1 LVALG
6 AAVRPDRRPGAA
18 AAALVGVVLGDERR
32 RLGRPTI
39 ARSGHL
45 GRLVALFDR
54 LASAERI
61 AVGSR
66 ARRGQ
71 APPDREDRRGPVE
84 RRHQPRQVPIF
95 SGCSK
100 RELAIIARASKEVSH
115 KEGTVI
121 AREGERGVGLFLI
134 LEGQCV
140 VTIGGKTKAKL
151 GPGDF
156 FGEVA
161 LLDGG
166 PRTAT
171 VMAFSPVD
179 LIGITGWVFRGL
191 LMEHPSIALKTLVA
205 VAGRL
210 RSVSKEPV

>member
-1 LVALG
+1 VAQPNIANSL
-6 AAVRPDRRPGAA
+6 AA
-18 AAALVGVVLGDERR
+18 
-32 RLGRPTI
+32 
-39 ARSGHL
+39 
-45 GRLVALFDR
+45 
-54 LASAERI
+54 
-61 AVGSR
+61 
-66 ARRGQ
+66 
-71 APPDREDRRGPVE
+71 
-84 RRHQPRQVPIF
+84 VPIF

-100 RELAIIARASKEVSH
+100 RELAIIARASKEVMH

-121 AREGERGVGLFLI
+121 AREGERGIGLFLI
-134 LEGQCV
+134 LEGRCT
-140 VTIGGKTKAKL
+140 VTIGGKTKARL

-171 VMAFSPVD
+171 VTATTPVK
-179 LIGITGWVFRGL
+179 LVGITGWVFRGL
-191 LMEHPSIALKTLVA
+191 LMEHPSIALKTLEA

>member
-1 LVALG
+1 VAE
-6 AAVRPDRRPGAA
+6 PN
-18 AAALVGVVLGDERR
+18 
-32 RLGRPTI
+32 
-39 ARSGHL
+39 
-45 GRLVALFDR
+45 VANN
-54 LASAERI
+54 LAK
-61 AVGSR
+61 
-66 ARRGQ
+66 
-71 APPDREDRRGPVE
+71 
-84 RRHQPRQVPIF
+84 VPIF
-95 SGCSK
+95 SECSK
-100 RELAIIARASKEVSH
+100 RELTIIARAAKLVEH
-115 KEGTVI
+115 RDGTVI

-134 LEGQCV
+134 LEGQCS

-171 VMAFSPVD
+171 VTALSPVK
-179 LIGITGWVFRGL
+179 LVGITGWVFRGL
-191 LMEHPSIALKTLVA
+191 LMEHPSIALKTLEA